1 MRTFSIVLADDEPQ
15 ILHGMLGGIPWEQL
29 GFSVAA
35 TAGNGQ
41 EALEYVQKL
50 HPDLLI
56 SDIKMPF
63 LDGLELA
70 RILHDALMH
79 IKIVLF
85 SGWDDFEYA
94 RRAISYGVS
103 EYVLKPIDFEEMQ
116 QLLSKLHAELEEEYD
131 FRTNRQRQEKI
142 YQQSLPLLRQQFFTQ
157 LLQGKITQEYAAQQM
172 ELLDLSFTYPAYAVA
187 LMQTQNN
194 EDILTQISVQQIVEE
209 MLGKVCTVYSFGMYE
224 QTVYLLGLPDTN
236 SSRLILKSLEEAAHM
251 SQRMLKAKFSCGLGL
266 CCDTWMQ
273 LETAY
278 AQAKDALEYNV
289 VAKEDV
295 ITYYGDV
302 TPNNR
307 AQEPDWTCLLEPLEL
322 AVKHGNTEK
331 ISGEVKKLLEA
342 IQKHKYSFNEYQ
354 LIILDIIFSLSKL
367 YRRYQIQEEDGLAG
381 SKHMVMRI
389 LSLRTGEELNNWL
402 YNYCDFT
409 SRSIQKQQ
417 TDQNAILANQARDY
431 VDNHFSQPDLS
442 VETMCQL
449 FNVSASHF
457 SKVFRREIGTSFLNY
472 LTQRRLDEAARL
484 LTETEEKSRVIG
496 EMVGYPE
503 PNYFSYVFK
512 KNRGVSPA
520 KYRKQEQANA

>member
-15 ILHGMLGGIPWEQL
+15 ILHGMLEGIPWEDL
-29 GFSVAA
+29 GFSVTA

-41 EALEYVQKL
+41 EALDHVQKL
-50 HPDLLI
+50 HPDVLI

-63 LDGLELA
+63 LDGLEIA
-70 RILHDALMH
+70 KILHDALMH

-103 EYVLKPIDFEEMQ
+103 EYVLKPIDFEEMK
-116 QLLSKLHAELEEEYD
+116 QLLSRLHAKLEEEYD

-142 YQQSLPLLRQQFFTQ
+142 YLQSLPLLRQQFFTQ
-157 LLQGKITQEYAAQQM
+157 LLLGKVTEEYAVHQM
-172 ELLDLSFTYPAYAVA
+172 NLLDLSLHDPAYAVA
-187 LMQTQNN
+187 LMQTQNG
-194 EDILTQISVQQIVEE
+194 EDILTQISVQQIVED
-209 MLGKVCTVYSFGMYE
+209 MLGKVCTVYSFGMYD
-224 QTVYLLGLPDTN
+224 QTVYLLGLPDKN
-236 SSRLILKSLEEAAHM
+236 SNRLILKSLEEAAHM
-251 SQRMLKAKFSCGLGL
+251 SQRMLKAKFSCGLGMS
-266 CCDTWMQ
+266 CTHWTQ

-295 ITYYGDV
+295 ITYYGD
-302 TPNNR
+302 TTQSKNQ
-307 AQEPDWTCLLEPLEL
+307 QEPDWTSLSEPLEL
-322 AVKHGNTEK
+322 SVKHGNTEE
-331 ISGEVKKLLEA
+331 IAAEVTKLLET

-354 LIILDIIFSLSKL
+354 LIILEIVFSLSKL
-367 YRRYQIQEEDGLAG
+367 YRRYQIQEDDGLAG

-409 SRSIQKQQ
+409 SRCIQQQQ
-417 TDQNAILANQARDY
+417 TDQNTILANRARDY
-431 VDNHFSQPDLS
+431 VDAHFSEPELS
-442 VETMCQL
+442 VETMCQA

-457 SKVFRREIGTSFLNY
+457 SKVFRREVGTSFLNY
-472 LTQRRLDEAARL
+472 LTQRRMDEAARL

-520 KYRKQEQANA
+520 KYRKQGQQHA

>member
-1 MRTFSIVLADDEPQ
+1 M
-15 ILHGMLGGIPWEQL
+15 
-29 GFSVAA
+29 
-35 TAGNGQ
+35 
-41 EALEYVQKL
+41 
-50 HPDLLI
+50 
-56 SDIKMPF
+56 
-63 LDGLELA
+63 
-70 RILHDALMH
+70 
-79 IKIVLF
+79 
-85 SGWDDFEYA
+85 
-94 RRAISYGVS
+94 
-103 EYVLKPIDFEEMQ
+103 
-116 QLLSKLHAELEEEYD
+116 
-131 FRTNRQRQEKI
+131 
-142 YQQSLPLLRQQFFTQ
+142 
-157 LLQGKITQEYAAQQM
+157 
-172 ELLDLSFTYPAYAVA
+172 
-187 LMQTQNN
+187 
-194 EDILTQISVQQIVEE
+194 
-209 MLGKVCTVYSFGMYE
+209 
-224 QTVYLLGLPDTN
+224 
-236 SSRLILKSLEEAAHM
+236 
-251 SQRMLKAKFSCGLGL
+251 
-266 CCDTWMQ
+266 
-273 LETAY
+273 
-278 AQAKDALEYNV
+278 
-289 VAKEDV
+289 
-295 ITYYGDV
+295 

-307 AQEPDWTCLLEPLEL
+307 AQEPDWTGLLEPLEL
-322 AVKHGNTEK
+322 AVKHGNTEE

>member
-15 ILHGMLGGIPWEQL
+15 ILHGMLGGIPWEEL
-29 GFSVAA
+29 GFSIAA

-41 EALEYVQKL
+41 EALEYVQNL

-70 RILHDALMH
+70 KILHDSLMH

-103 EYVLKPIDFEEMQ
+103 EYVLKPIDFEEMR
-116 QLLSKLHAELEEEYD
+116 QLLTKLHTELEEEYD
-131 FRTNRQRQEKI
+131 FRTNRERQEAI

-157 LLQGKITQEYAAQQM
+157 LLQGKMTAESAAQQM
-172 ELLDLSFTYPAYAVA
+172 ALLDLSMEYPAYSVA
-187 LMQTQNN
+187 LVQSQENQ
-194 EDILTQISVQQIVEE
+194 DILTQISVQQIIGE
-209 MLGKVCTVYSFGMYE
+209 MLDKVCQVFSFGMYD
-224 QTVYLLGLPDTN
+224 QTVYLLGLSDAN
-236 SSRLILKSLEEAAHM
+236 SNRLILKSLEEAAHM
-251 SQRMLKAKFSCGLGL
+251 SQRMLHAGFFCGLGMT
-266 CCDTWMQ
+266 CTDRMQ
-273 LETAY
+273 LETTY
-278 AQAKDALEYNV
+278 MQAKDALDYNV
-289 VAKEDV
+289 VTKEDA

-302 TPNNR
+302 TAGSNET
-307 AQEPDWTCLLEPLEL
+307 EPDWASVLEPLEL
-322 AVKHGNTEK
+322 AIKHGKTAEISTE
-331 ISGEVKKLLEA
+331 VNKLLQL
-342 IQKHKYSFNEYQ
+342 IQKRKYSFNEYQ
-354 LIILDIIFSLSKL
+354 LIILEIIFSLSKL
-367 YRRYQIQEEDGLAG
+367 YRRYQITEDDGLSG

-402 YNYCDFT
+402 FNYCDFT

-417 TDQNAILANQARDY
+417 MDQNAILANKARDY
-431 VDNHFSQPDLS
+431 VDSHFQNPELS
-442 VETMCQL
+442 IETMCQT

-457 SKVFRREIGTSFLNY
+457 SKVFREETGTSFLNY
-472 LTQRRLDEAARL
+472 LTQCRIDEAARL

-512 KNRGVSPA
+512 KNRGMSPA
-520 KYRKQEQANA
+520 KYRKQEQQNA